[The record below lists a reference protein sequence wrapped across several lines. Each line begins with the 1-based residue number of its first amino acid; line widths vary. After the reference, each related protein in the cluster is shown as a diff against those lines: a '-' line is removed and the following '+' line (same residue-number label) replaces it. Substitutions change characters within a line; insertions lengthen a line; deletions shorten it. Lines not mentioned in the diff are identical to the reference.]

1 MKWSQNTW
9 ALTLFRKSLRKS
21 ISNSLVNVPKNM
33 DMSLILS
40 NIILFQTAR
49 EIKKSSWESFKILRA
64 SLFSIVTLTSLL
76 SKYSKMRFSMVL
88 YKMLAKMPS
97 LSTVDQSIASFRTK
111 ETDLMITRM
120 TAL

>member
-1 MKWSQNTW
+1 
-9 ALTLFRKSLRKS
+9 
-21 ISNSLVNVPKNM
+21 M

>member
-97 LSTVDQSIASFRTK
+97 PSTVDQSIASFRTK
-111 ETDLMITRM
+111 VIDLMITHM